1 MNNQEVIFAIKNRS
15 HDLSNVGVD
24 VLSIREVV
32 DGLNLDDIQWLTKT
46 SLGWQKVA
54 GNSAGTKEIVS
65 KLYQRNAHYL
75 SELLQNAEDAEATE
89 VEFELRSGKL
99 IFRHNGRKLFDK
111 YDLIS
116 IIRIGK
122 STKTDDPTK
131 VGEHGIGFKAV
142 YAFTDSPRVYSRD
155 FCFEI
160 KEMLSFSLISK
171 PADYDNRYTTFEF
184 PFDCE
189 GMNPDAVCGK
199 IERELRSFR
208 AEELLFLEN
217 IKSVSYTLPEG
228 EIGILQM
235 LPETKAKNADG
246 SDWSIVHLSSTIEE
260 SRTEQDSYWIKFS
273 RSYNT
278 DTKKRQLGIAYNV
291 KKQGEMAF
299 SFEAVNGQVCIMF
312 PADSEKSNLK
322 FHINAPFASQ
332 VTRETI
338 TKDEYGNASAENQAL
353 IKSLAGLAADSIK
366 IMRDAGLLNETFY
379 ALIPIGSDEVDKV
392 YADIAS
398 SLYNVFLTEEVYLT
412 LDGQYVGKEK
422 ALSSNEETRKWFG
435 INDIQELTDREGIAF
450 LKNPL
455 GRGITVIRQL
465 GVEEFNSQEIF
476 RSLCNAETEKVDAFF
491 SGRTNEWYKGVY
503 AFLSAFSNNYNGEL
517 REAKIVRASTNQMV
531 RPRDA
536 RFETK
541 ELKMPRELYVVNRAV
556 FGAEGDA
563 SWKFLHSI
571 GVETITEKEV
581 QELREEKKL
590 KKVKA
595 EIQELIYSNEP
606 VAAARR
612 VLAYLHSDNVHYHY
626 YDFSDVSFVYTT
638 DKKFAIPR
646 ECYLDAPYFDTGFA
660 RAESIHR
667 RHGINACYKKS
678 LTEIELSEFIDLLK
692 KLDVFHRFYI
702 VAMPITNNK
711 DYYHMY
717 CTFERRTIHEGTDW
731 GIENLDS
738 YLALHDKSINLQI
751 WQTIMSERKM
761 GYAEEQERLKKNSSI
776 AFLKCQ
782 KNEYGYITGK
792 SQLALKLWESAW
804 LPTTDGE
811 FKRPCD
817 VEKDEFDRDFVVD
830 NDSPF
835 VEAIELFKKEEERA
849 LENERNRWVEE
860 AEYKSRTE
868 AAKQLGFSSYEEAEC
883 AREKAQKYDEY
894 EKLGLLPDQKR
905 KTNFAVKPSGG
916 ERRSNKIK
924 SETESASSKKYEY
937 VQSSTRI
944 LESGIKSEIKT
955 NLREYYTNDDGQLVC
970 QVCHEEMPF
979 KKKNG
984 AYYFEAIE
992 LDKSKGERYFKET
1005 PYHYLACCPTCAAMF
1020 DEYISHSKNS
1030 GEEVDR
1036 IISAIKNHEMM
1047 VDNDGNESIMITLAG
1062 RDYELKFVQKHI
1074 EDIRSS
1080 MIEID

>member
-89 VEFELRSGKL
+89 VEFELRSDKL

-171 PADYDNRYTTFEF
+171 PANYDDRYTTFEF

-189 GMNPDAVCGK
+189 GMNADAVCGK

-398 SLYNVFLTEEVYLT
+398 SLYNVFLAEEVYLT

-465 GVEEFNSQEIF
+465 GVEEFNGQEIF
-476 RSLCNAETEKVDAFF
+476 RSLCNAETEKVNAFF
-491 SGRTNEWYKGVY
+491 NGRTNEWYKGAY

-517 REAKIVRASTNQMV
+517 SEAKIVRASTNQMV

-536 RFETK
+536 RFEA
-541 ELKMPRELYVVNRAV
+541 EQLKVPHELYAVNRAV
-556 FGAEGDA
+556 FGEEGDA

-571 GVETITEKEV
+571 GVEPITKKEL
-581 QELREEKKL
+581 QELREEKQL
-590 KKVKA
+590 RKVKA
-595 EIQELIYSNEP
+595 EIQELIDANEP
-606 VAAARR
+606 VAVARR
-612 VLAYLHSDNVHYHY
+612 VLAYLRSDNVHYHC

-638 DKKFAIPR
+638 DKKFAMPR
-646 ECYLDAPYFDTGFA
+646 ECYLDAPYFDTGFS
-660 RAESIHR
+660 RAESIHKK
-667 RHGINACYKKS
+667 HGISECYKKS
-678 LTEIELSEFIDLLK
+678 LSVGELSEFIKLLK
-692 KLDVFHRFYI
+692 ELRVFYEFAI
-702 VAMPITNNK
+702 TSQPIRNNINFGSMWSQLK
-711 DYYHMY
+711 YKND
-717 CTFERRTIHEGTDW
+717 FKSVDW
-731 GIENLDS
+731 GIISLS
-738 YLALHDKSINLQI
+738 AYLAIKDKRICLRIWQAIMDERYESNKTLSIMQRELKTTTKYVDDKSQI
-751 WQTIMSERKM
+751 AYE
-761 GYAEEQERLKKNSSI
+761 
-776 AFLKCQ
+776 
-782 KNEYGYITGK
+782 
-792 SQLALKLWESAW
+792 LWESAW
-804 LPTTDGE
+804 LPTISGE
-811 FKRPCD
+811 FKRPRD
-817 VEKDEFDRDFVVD
+817 IGTEELDKDFVI
-830 NDSPF
+830 NENSPF
-835 VEAIELFKKEEERA
+835 VEAIELFQEEKNRAHKLEQIKKLEDEEYRRKEE
-849 LENERNRWVEE
+849 
-860 AEYKSRTE
+860 
-868 AAKQLGFSSYEEAEC
+868 AANLLGFVSFKEVEQAQ
-883 AREKAQKYDEY
+883 EKAKKYDEY
-894 EKLGLLPDQKR
+894 KQLGLLPDQKR

-924 SETESASSKKYEY
+924 SETESAPQKKYEY

-944 LESGIKSEIKT
+944 FESGMKSEIKT
-955 NLREYYTNDDGQLVC
+955 NLREYYTNDARQLVC

-984 AYYFEAIE
+984 EYYFEAIE
-992 LDKSKGERYFKET
+992 LDKSKGKRYFKET

-1030 GEEVDR
+1030 GDEVDR

-1080 MIEID
+1080 MIEIN